1 METQNAI
8 QGYSITNEELRQFQD
23 LVLREAGISLSDSK
37 RQLLVARLS
46 RRLRALGL
54 RTFTEY
60 YKYLMTSDASGEE
73 HRHML
78 DCITTNKTDFFREKH
93 HFDFLCDTVLP
104 EIARRTRGGSKRLRI
119 WSAACSTGEEPYSIA
134 IALHDAIGNNLSGW
148 DVRILASDIDTT
160 VLATAEKG
168 IYGVDRVAGLSESMK
183 HAHFLRGKGPS
194 DGLVRVRP
202 ELARIISFRR
212 INLIEPSWPI
222 RSQFD
227 VIFCRNVVIYFNRET
242 QKTLFSR
249 MAKLIN
255 PGGYLFVGH
264 SENLFWMRDVFDVV
278 QPTVYSPA
286 VPAGE
291 RRETP

>member
-1 METQNAI
+1 METANAI
-8 QGYSITNEELRQFQD
+8 SGYSITNEELHLFQE
-23 LVLREAGISLSDSK
+23 LVHREAGIHLADSK

-60 YKYLMTSDASGEE
+60 HKYLMTSDASGEE

-93 HFDFLCDTVLP
+93 HFDFLRDTVLP
-104 EIARRTRGGSKRLRI
+104 HVAQRTRGGVKRLRI

-134 IALHDAIGNNLSGW
+134 ITLLDAIGSALPSW
-148 DVRILASDIDTT
+148 DIRILASDIDTT

-168 IYGVDRVAGLSESMK
+168 IYGVDRVAGLSDATK

-194 DGLVRVRP
+194 EGLVRVRP
-202 ELARIISFRR
+202 DLSRLITFRR
-212 INLIEPSWPI
+212 INLIEPTWPI
-222 RSQFD
+222 RSEFD
-227 VIFCRNVVIYFNRET
+227 VIFCRNVVIYFNRDT

-249 MAKLIN
+249 MAKLIS

-286 VPAGE
+286 AHAGG
-291 RRETP
+291 T

>member
-8 QGYSITNEELRQFQD
+8 QGYSITNEELRLFQE

-54 RTFTEY
+54 HTFSEY
-60 YKYLMTSDASGEE
+60 YKYLMTSDSSGEE

-93 HFDFLCDTVLP
+93 HFDFLRDTVLP
-104 EIARRTRGGSKRLRI
+104 HAAQRTKGGVKRLRI

-134 IALHDAIGNNLSGW
+134 ITLLDAIGTHLAGW

-168 IYGVDRVAGLSESMK
+168 IYGVDRVAGLPDSMK

-194 DGLVRVRP
+194 EGFVRVRP
-202 ELARIISFRR
+202 ELSRLISFRR
-212 INLIEPSWPI
+212 INLIEPTWPI

-227 VIFCRNVVIYFNRET
+227 VIFCRNVVIYFNRDT

-249 MAKLIN
+249 MAKHIL
-255 PGGYLFVGH
+255 PDGYLFVGH

-278 QPTVYSPA
+278 QPTVYAPA
-286 VPAGE
+286 VSAG
-291 RRETP
+291 RETP

>member
-1 METQNAI
+1 METVTAL
-8 QGYSITNEELRQFQD
+8 QGYSITDEELHLFQD
-23 LVLREAGISLSDSK
+23 LVRREAGISLADSK

-54 RTFTEY
+54 HTFTEY
-60 YKYLMTSDASGEE
+60 HAYLMKPETGGDE
-73 HRHML
+73 RLRML

-93 HFDFLCDTVLP
+93 HFDYLRDTVLP
-104 EIARRTRGGSKRLRI
+104 QIARRSTHGGLKRLRI

-134 IALHDAIGNNLSGW
+134 ITLRSVLGNAAGW
-148 DVRILASDIDTT
+148 DIRILASDLDTT

-168 IYGVDRVAGLSESMK
+168 IYAAERIQALPDAVK

-194 DGLVRVRP
+194 EGFVRVRP
-202 ELARIISFRR
+202 ELQQMITFRR

-242 QKTLFSR
+242 QKTLFTR
-249 MAKLIN
+249 MSHQIR
-255 PGGYLFVGH
+255 PEGVLFVGH
-264 SENLFWMRDVFDVV
+264 SENLFWMRDVFEVL
-278 QPTVYSPA
+278 QPTIYTPA
-286 VPAGE
+286 VPAG
-291 RRETP
+291 TPRKAP